1 MPTRQERNE
10 QFLDDS
16 VLPHN
21 HLLDF
26 LQNGLSLLR
35 HFRNG
40 SDMFGIV
47 YTVS

>member
-1 MPTRQERNE
+1 MPTRQERNK

-35 HFRNG
+35 HFCDG
-40 SDMFGIV
+40 SDVLGIV
-47 YTVS
+47 HTLL